1 MTYQIIDMTNQKHN
15 DLDSYQNNIREAYV
29 DFKSKFRK
37 DQLDNPE
44 LHIWMVLNE
53 QANLVGF
60 FSARIDPML
69 QRRYVHYSFGG
80 STSEVAALAVPVI
93 EAEIMGMY
101 KRYKNL
107 EVTTYPSDFC
117 EPYVLKD
124 MGYRCYPRHIH
135 DNEYTKHLRGVLAGI
150 NYAA

>member
-15 DLDSYQNNIREAYV
+15 DLDIYQNNISEAYV
-29 DFKSKFRK
+29 DFKGKFSK
-37 DQLDNPE
+37 DWLASSE
-44 LHIWMVLNE
+44 SHIWMVLNE

-60 FSARIDPML
+60 FAARIMPML
-69 QRRYVHYSFGG
+69 QRRYVQYFLQG

-107 EVTTYPSDFC
+107 EVITYPSDFC
-117 EPYVLKD
+117 ESYVLDD
-124 MGYRCYPRHIH
+124 MDYKRIH
-135 DNEYTKHLRGVLAGI
+135 GNEYTKHLKHAYKLLA
-150 NYAA
+150 A